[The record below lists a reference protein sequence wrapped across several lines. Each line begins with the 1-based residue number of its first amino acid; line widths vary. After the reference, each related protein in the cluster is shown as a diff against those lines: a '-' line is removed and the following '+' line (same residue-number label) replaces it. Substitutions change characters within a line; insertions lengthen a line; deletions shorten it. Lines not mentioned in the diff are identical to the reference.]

1 MCGLVPAHKSTKGGR
16 YRFADR
22 PFLIKTFR
30 KYDRKP
36 LKQRDST
43 DSRLRGRHGGDRFT
57 MNTNKTPRLHTD
69 YTKLSYPLLKKF
81 GELLTEIKS
90 KTVRGDQL

>member
-1 MCGLVPAHKSTKGGR
+1 MCRPRTGTGSIKDGR

-30 KYDRKP
+30 KYGRKP
-36 LKQRDST
+36 LNYWNST
-43 DSRLRGRHGGDRFT
+43 DSRLRERHCGDRFN
-57 MNTNKTPRLHTD
+57 MNTNKTLRLHTD

-81 GELLTEIKS
+81 GELLPEKE
-90 KTVRGDQL
+90 